1 MTFVIS
7 RIRFAVNKI
16 AKKVY
21 FNSKTLYFSRNKV
34 SRGAGASPLHNPGAS
49 VLPPE
54 NVAAYRSPKHF
65 WITCECSDCVHHRPA
80 APQVTKER
88 PECDLAQVSAR
99 PPPPVIIVTPPT
111 PPSTI
116 RSVKRTEDR
125 DLAQV
130 SARPKS
136 PPPAVIVT
144 PPKTIRPYGSMNS
157 RRSLT
162 DDELFAQIEALCAAH
177 VDRLCIRSG
186 VVQEDPVSECLA
198 PFIAKPV
205 ITTFVQ
211 PQPTLSVI
219 MV

>member
-16 AKKVY
+16 AKVC
-21 FNSKTLYFSRNKV
+21 FNSKTLSFSRNKA

-49 VLPPE
+49 VLPQE
-54 NVAAYRSPKHF
+54 NVAAHRSPELF
-65 WITCECSDCVHHRPA
+65 QNTCKYSDCVCHCPA
-80 APQVTKER
+80 APQVPKER
-88 PECDLAQVSAR
+88 PDCDLAHVSAR

-136 PPPAVIVT
+136 PPLAVIVT
-144 PPKTIRPYGSMNS
+144 PPKTIRQYGSINN

-198 PFIAKPV
+198 PFTARSRPSL
-205 ITTFVQ
+205 
-211 PQPTLSVI
+211 PLSDHSLR
-219 MV
+219 